1 MINIGKSHDV
11 IKYIKKIK
19 TKSNEDIYIE
29 DLSVLN
35 FLMKENK
42 KLEIFIYCEE
52 LIFSDDAKQVVEYFK
67 INSNNVYT
75 VSKKLYEEIITK
87 GFSAGVIGVYKYK
100 FTSLDTIKDK
110 GFVVV
115 LDGLETP
122 GNLGTIIRTCD
133 SFNVDAIILVDSRT
147 NVFKPKVVQSSRGMS
162 LFIPIVNTTYE
173 EAQKFLL
180 DNNYDIYLGE
190 PELGKSYLDYE
201 YNNKTALV
209 FGNERFGINKNW
221 YENNNLKLF
230 IPMYGKM
237 TSLNVCVAA
246 SIVIAYT
253 GEKRHK

>member
-19 TKSNEDIYIE
+19 IKSNEDIYIE

-35 FLMKENK
+35 FLMEENK
-42 KLEIFIYCEE
+42 SLEIFIYCEE
-52 LIFSDDAKQVVEYFK
+52 LIFSEDAKNIVQYFSK
-67 INSNNVYT
+67 NSKQIYT
-75 VSKKLYEEIITK
+75 VSKKLYEEIVTK
-87 GFSAGVIGVYKYK
+87 GFSAGVIGVYKYE
-100 FTSLDTIKDK
+100 FTPLEKVKDK

-147 NVFKPKVVQSSRGMS
+147 NVFNPKVVQSSRGMS
-162 LFIPIVNTTYE
+162 LFVPIVNSTYE

-190 PELGKSYLDYE
+190 PELGKSYLDYD
-201 YNNKTALV
+201 YHNKTALV
-209 FGNERFGINKNW
+209 FGNERFGINKKW
-221 YENNNLKLF
+221 YDNKNLKLYV
-230 IPMYGKM
+230 PMYGKM

-253 GEKRHK
+253 GVKRHK